1 MTVTINRATQ
11 ASRPPLSF
19 SREQLTAEIVLAT
32 DQPGA
37 DGYQLVIR
45 SDLGGIQLPQGRLP
59 ILRDHERRTSAQ
71 IGYVENVRFER
82 LPQGLNGLVGTAHFH
97 AERSADLLD
106 LIEAGAMY
114 WSASFQIQDSH
125 ADTRSGVEVV
135 NQFRLLEVS
144 ATPTP
149 LDANTVTRSI
159 PLPDMTEA
167 TSTSN
172 TAAAAETVERSAKEI
187 KRENAIL
194 RIAQAAGVT
203 DQQQIDRWIDSDL
216 PTDRVSYEAV
226 RAMRIRLEGG
236 DVQSGQIEA
245 LGHPARM
252 HATPATRRDLQGI
265 LAAKMNIKGDD
276 VDRSLSGIPMHL
288 VLRDHLAN
296 DPNSRGLDL
305 AAMPVTKL
313 VNRAFSTSDFTQALE
328 ATTERVLLSAYQE
341 AQSGVLALATS
352 RDLPD
357 FRAMEMLRVSQYGA
371 ISEKLQGGEYKTSTF
386 SEENAASLQ
395 AAEYGAIQPLT
406 RRALA
411 NDNLG
416 IFAEMMAEMGRA
428 CARKERSELAARLL
442 NDFTWG
448 TGNSDTTSGLLA
460 MDFINGIIA
469 GTLKLRRQVDV
480 DGNAVSFEPRLLLV
494 APEQEAIARMALG
507 EYVPNNGDDVMP
519 FRTLRIEVDH
529 YLPGGSFYLCDTAY
543 PQLVIGRIGGGPVIT
558 EDENFQTGDRLYRCQ
573 IDFGTSVL
581 DQRSIVKLD
590 ITEPEA

>member
-1 MTVTINRATQ
+1 MTATINRATQ
-11 ASRPPLSF
+11 TSRLPLSF
-19 SREQLTAEIVLAT
+19 NREQLTAEIVLAT

-59 ILRDHERRTSAQ
+59 ILRDHERRTAAQ

-114 WSASFQIQDSH
+114 WSASFQIKDSH
-125 ADTRSGVEVV
+125 ADSRSGVEVV
-135 NQFRLLEVS
+135 DQFRLLEVS

-159 PLPDMTEA
+159 NQSEAMTSNID
-167 TSTSN
+167 STSN
-172 TAAAAETVERSAKEI
+172 TAEAVERSSQEI
-187 KRENAIL
+187 RRENSIL
-194 RIAQAAGVT
+194 RIAAAAGIN
-203 DQQQIDRWIDSDL
+203 DQNQIDRWVSSDL
-216 PTDRVSYEAV
+216 PVDRVSYEAV
-226 RAMRIRLEGG
+226 RSMRIRLEGG
-236 DVQSGQIEA
+236 DVRADDGPAA

-265 LAAKMNIKGDD
+265 LAAKMNVKGTD
-276 VDRSLSGIPMHL
+276 VDRSLAAIPMHM
-288 VLRDHLAN
+288 VLRDHLAS
-296 DPNSRGLDL
+296 DPESRGYDL
-305 AAMPVTKL
+305 AAMPLTKL
-313 VNRAFSTSDFTQALE
+313 VSRAFSTSDFAKALE

-341 AQSGVLALATS
+341 AQSGVLTLATS

-357 FRAMEMLRVSQYGA
+357 FRAMEMIRVSQYGE
-371 ISEKLQGGEYKTSTF
+371 ISEKLQGGEYKTAKF

-411 NDNLG
+411 NDSLG

-428 CARKERSELAARLL
+428 CARKERSELANRLL
-442 NDFTWG
+442 TGFTW
-448 TGNSDTTSGLLA
+448 TAKNSDTTTGALA
-460 MDFINGIIA
+460 MDFINGVIA
-469 GTLKLRRQVDV
+469 GTLKLRRQTDV

-519 FRTLRIEVDH
+519 FRTLRVEVDH
-529 YLPGGSFYLCDTAY
+529 YLPGGSYYLADSSY
-543 PQLVIGRIGGGPVIT
+543 PQLVIGRIGNGPVIT
-558 EDENFQTGDRLYRCQ
+558 ESEEFVSGSRLYRCQ
-573 IDFGTSVL
+573 SDFGTAVL
-581 DQRSIVKLD
+581 DQRSIVKLT
-590 ITEPEA
+590 ITT